1 MMDCR
6 ACNCQ
11 VSFWTFATMHASHND
26 CGSPKLRKVPE
37 SLFGGLV
44 FLKLFSDELCR
55 ARLSIGID
63 LGLELFLNE
72 VWSVLERQIFLL

>member
-1 MMDCR
+1 MTLNDFYLR
-6 ACNCQ
+6 
-11 VSFWTFATMHASHND
+11 FWTLTTMHTSHNN
-26 CGSPKLRKVPE
+26 CGSPKLREVPQ
-37 SLFGGLV
+37 SLFGGLA
-44 FLKLFSDELCR
+44 FLELFSDELCR

>member
-1 MMDCR
+1 MTLNDLYLR
-6 ACNCQ
+6 
-11 VSFWTFATMHASHND
+11 FWTLTTMHASHNNR
-26 CGSPKLRKVPE
+26 GSPKLREVPQ
-37 SLFGGLV
+37 SLFGGLA
-44 FLKLFSDELCR
+44 FLELFSDKLSR